1 VGPTGPRPARPDGT
15 GRSVVAEP
23 SSGESTA
30 DLTAAA
36 RHRAGTGQA
45 DGLLVVAPLKI
56 PGGTGSPVNPIW
68 IV

>member
-1 VGPTGPRPARPDGT
+1 VPPAVPHHRHERRTWPFPTR
-15 GRSVVAEP
+15 
-23 SSGESTA
+23 A
-30 DLTAAA
+30 DLTVAA
-36 RHRAGTGQA
+36 RHRADTGRA